1 MITKKRNNML
11 EAYNISLSFDKPV
24 LKNISFKVK
33 KGQVMGLVGKSG
45 AGKSSLLNI
54 LAGHLAPNEGEVH
67 IDNKKLDY
75 LYFFL
80 KLYLNQ
86 NPLMFHFLL
95 KS

>member
-1 MITKKRNNML
+1 ML

-54 LAGHLAPNEGEVH
+54 LAGHLAPNEGRF
-67 IDNKKLDY
+67 I
-75 LYFFL
+75 L
-80 KLYLNQ
+80 KQ
-86 NPLMFHFLL
+86 
-95 KS
+95 KTD